1 MANIKM
7 EFINAWGSSVEIRI
21 SEKDKT
27 GKSIVGLFFL
37 QKIMYN
43 YLQ

>member
-7 EFINAWGSSVEIRI
+7 EFINTYRQKGK
-21 SEKDKT
+21 SEFLLGTKRE
-27 GKSIVGLFFL
+27 KSIVGLFFL